1 MRFSLTAVVD
11 RRSPAFLRGRL
22 LPLAAMA
29 DAMLTGRDD
38 RAVSQRIAL
47 MAFMVRVVSAV
58 LALASQA
65 LMARWM
71 GDREY
76 GIFVVVWV
84 AAVIVGGFA
93 CLGFQISI
101 VRFIPEYLERKE
113 DGLLRGVILGARLH
127 GFAAGTVLALIG
139 AGGLYFF
146 GDALTQN
153 YYVIP
158 FYLAAICLPMLAVGE
173 IQDGVARAF
182 NWAGLALWP
191 TYIYRP
197 LAILLFMWLAIW
209 FGAAADAI
217 SAMAATIAATWLVT
231 AVQALLL
238 RRRVKAAVPSGP
250 RSYTSWLWIAISVP
264 MFLVEGFYM
273 LLTNVDILLVGW
285 FMPPEQ
291 VAIYFAAVKTLAIV
305 HFVYFG
311 VRAAAANRFSR
322 YWFAGERGKL
332 EHFVRDTLH
341 WTFWPSLLVAGAL
354 LVVGKP
360 LLSLFGPSFVAGYP
374 LLFVFVLGL
383 LARASVGAAESLL
396 TMANQQ
402 RLCAAIYAGVFT
414 VNVVLNVV
422 LVPMWGLMGA
432 AAATSVALF
441 VEAVALYFG
450 VRQRLGIKCFV
461 LFAFRPPQ
469 RLAEVN

>member
-1 MRFSLTAVVD
+1 MRLSMTAAAGKL
-11 RRSPAFLRGRL
+11 RPAFLRERL
-22 LPLAAMA
+22 LPFAAMA
-29 DAMLTGRDD
+29 DAMLTGGDD

-47 MAFMVRVVSAV
+47 TAFIIRVVSAV

-84 AAVIVGGFA
+84 AAVIIGGFA

-113 DGLLRGVILGARLH
+113 NGLLRGVIIGARVH
-127 GFAAGTVLALIG
+127 GFLAGTVLALLG
-139 AGGLYFF
+139 AGGLFFF
-146 GDALTQN
+146 GDLLSQH
-153 YYVIP
+153 YYIIP

-182 NWAGLALWP
+182 NWPGLALWP

-197 LAILLFMWLAIW
+197 LLILFLMWLALRLGW
-209 FGAAADAI
+209 QADAI
-217 SAMAATIAATWLVT
+217 TAMAATIAATYLVT

-238 RRRVKAAVPSGP
+238 RRRVAQAVPKVP
-250 RSYTSWLWIAISVP
+250 RSYRSLLWIAISMP

-285 FMPPEQ
+285 FMPPED

-322 YWFAGERGKL
+322 YYFAGERVKL
-332 EHFVRDTLH
+332 ENFVRDTLH
-341 WTFWPSLLVAGAL
+341 WTFWPSLLVAAAL
-354 LVVGKP
+354 LVVGRP
-360 LLSLFGPSFVAGYP
+360 LLSLFGPSFTAGYP
-374 LLFVFVLGL
+374 LLFVFMVGL

-396 TMANQQ
+396 TMANEQ
-402 RLCAAIYAGVFT
+402 RICAAIYAGVF
-414 VNVVLNVV
+414 VANVVLNII

-432 AAATSVALF
+432 AVATSIALTA
-441 VEAVALYFG
+441 EAIGLYWG
-450 VRQRLGIKCFV
+450 VRARLGINCFV

-469 RLAEVN
+469 RVAEAG